1 MAAATRSR
9 PTQPPRG
16 APVAAPATLIEEE
29 ERRKTVKKKDVKEP
43 PRVVAD
49 RPRTGRSTPLGR
61 KTESPAS
68 IKTAGPS
75 GQKGGTQHQK
85 LHTNK

>member
-1 MAAATRSR
+1 MATATRSR
-9 PTQPPRG
+9 SSPPRH
-16 APVAAPATLIEEE
+16 AKPAAAPATLIEED
-29 ERRKTVKKKDVKEP
+29 ERRKTVKKKEVKEP

-75 GQKGGTQHQK
+75 GQRGGTQHQK